1 MPERSRRIIDSAIQ
15 LANEG
20 GFQAVRLRDVAA
32 HSGVALGTLYTRFR
46 SKEDILVAALEEELA
61 KLDEMVKVQPPP
73 GDTPQERVTSFFTIA
88 SRVLFT
94 RQHFARAV
102 LKSLASGEPETAEK
116 VLAFHSRISSFVMR
130 SMLGGG
136 SPHADAD
143 VAAGERLCFM
153 LQQIWFANLV
163 GWMGGLQ
170 DEDEVI
176 ARVEEAVRLLSAH
189 MLTPA

>member
-46 SKEDILVAALEEELA
+46 SKEDILVAALEEEMA
-61 KLDEMVKVQPPP
+61 KLDEMVEVQPPP
-73 GDTPQERVTSFFTIA
+73 GVTPEARVTAFFTIA

-102 LKSLASGEPETAEK
+102 LRSVASGEPETAEK
-116 VLAFHSRISSFVMR
+116 VLAFHSRMSTLVMR

-136 SPHADAD
+136 EPAPGSD
-143 VAAGERLCFM
+143 VAAGERLSFM

-170 DEDEVI
+170 DEEEVI
-176 ARVEEAVRLLSAH
+176 ARVDEAVRLLSGH
-189 MLTPA
+189 MLSPA